1 MHVIFNAHFCITT
14 LKTLDIN
21 KQICL
26 LENYIDIQQSTGKHL
41 YEKHNVL
48 QMTDLELLITVI
60 YLVRKLYDK
69 KFVLITSKN
78 FTVMKHIF

>member
-1 MHVIFNAHFCITT
+1 MAAIDAHFCITT

-26 LENYIDIQQSTGKHL
+26 LENYIDIQQRTGKHL
-41 YEKHNVL
+41 YEKHDVL